1 MNSENTAT
9 PTPATAAAALLL
21 PYTVPSGKPF
31 QDLFGPCRSTQMDLI
46 DKGELESFLSG
57 AGPRG
62 RRMIVTASWVAYV
75 ERQRQREANGEIG
88 TRSPNPRA
96 RAHGA
101 AVPAPAPR
109 PARNRKATPPVKRP
123 RATRR
128 KA

>member
-9 PTPATAAAALLL
+9 PTTATAAAALL

-62 RRMIVTASWVAYV
+62 RRMILTTSWLAYV
-75 ERQRQREANGEIG
+75 ERHRQREANGEIG
-88 TRSPNPRA
+88 MRSPNPRA
-96 RAHGA
+96 RAHEA
-101 AVPAPAPR
+101 TAPLPR
-109 PARNRKATPPVKRP
+109 PARTRNAAPTKRP
-123 RATRR
+123 PTRASRR
-128 KA
+128 RA